1 MLYRIEK
8 QRLAVALSFQDGSS
22 VHGHI
27 FVQPSPYGYNG
38 HEAPIDLFNA
48 EDPFLPLE
56 LDDGVVL
63 LVAKRRVVEVSGVEP
78 GDEDDLR
85 LASMRS
91 VTLELTLAGGLVRH
105 GSVLLEMPSARPR
118 LLDFLNQLSERFL
131 PLYTDGGIVLINA
144 QMIERVRP
152 QD

>member
-8 QRLAVALSFQDGSS
+8 QRLALSVVFQDGSA

-27 FVQPSPYGYNG
+27 FVQPSPYGRNG

-48 EDPFLPLE
+48 EDPFVPVE
-56 LDDGVVL
+56 LADGRVL
-63 LVAKRRVVEVSGVEP
+63 LVAKKRVVQVVGIELDE
-78 GDEDDLR
+78 EDDAR

-91 VTLELTLAGGLVRH
+91 AELEVTLVGGLVRH
-105 GSVLLEMPSARPR
+105 GSVLLELPSARPR
-118 LLDFLNQLSERFL
+118 LLDFLNQQSERFL
-131 PLYTDGGIVLINA
+131 PLHTDDGVVLINA

-152 QD
+152 LD